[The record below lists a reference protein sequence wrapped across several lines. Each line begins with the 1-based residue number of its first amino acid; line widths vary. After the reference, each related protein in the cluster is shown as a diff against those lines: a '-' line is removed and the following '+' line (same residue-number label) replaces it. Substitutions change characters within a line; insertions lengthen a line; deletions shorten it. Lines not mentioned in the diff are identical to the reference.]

1 MPKGQLTPEQEA
13 RLAKMD
19 DAAQDADAQLK
30 EYIAKATPQE
40 LLAVIRISQWYQDN
54 YLAAGYTRLTHKLWA
69 TTAAV
74 QARIAQ
80 LGAQQA
86 DK

>member
-13 RLAKMD
+13 RLEKMD
-19 DAAQDADAQLK
+19 EAADEADAQLK
-30 EYIAKATPQE
+30 EYIAKASPQE

-54 YLAAGYTRLTHKLWA
+54 YLSAGYKRLTATLWA
-69 TTAAV
+69 ATAAI
-74 QARIAQ
+74 QARAA
-80 LGAQQA
+80 LLKA